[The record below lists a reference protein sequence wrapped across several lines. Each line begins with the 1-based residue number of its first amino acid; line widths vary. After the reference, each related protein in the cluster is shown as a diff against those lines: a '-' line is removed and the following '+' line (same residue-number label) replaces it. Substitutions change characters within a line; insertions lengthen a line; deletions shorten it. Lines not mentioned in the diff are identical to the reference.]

1 MHRDSIDQHLSS
13 EGTIY
18 MHAFRKPS
26 PSASST
32 SGRGRARGTDV
43 TSSTDSLTP
52 NAMDPSLSGA

>member
-1 MHRDSIDQHLSS
+1 MHRKSIDQHLSS

-18 MHAFRKPS
+18 MHAFRNSS

-32 SGRGRARGTDV
+32 SSRSRTCGTDV
-43 TSSTDSLTP
+43 VSSADSLTP